1 MNEMANLFHPIGV
14 IHTPFPDKPD
24 APVQGVYAGAA
35 EGTVEIDTIYE
46 QGLQDIT
53 GFSHLILLY
62 QFHRAGKVELVRQP
76 FLDDVQRGLFA
87 TRHPARPNPLGLTV
101 VELLK
106 LEGNVL
112 HVRGVDMLDGTPLL
126 DIKPYVKRF
135 DCFPQA
141 AEGWLADKGA
151 RAKPEGLE

>member
-1 MNEMANLFHPIGV
+1 LQQIGI
-14 IHTPFPDKPD
+14 IHTPFADKPD
-24 APVQGVYAGAA
+24 APVQGVYADAA
-35 EGTVEIDTIYE
+35 EGAVEVDAIYA

-62 QFHRAGKVELVRQP
+62 QFHRAGQIELVRQP
-76 FLDDVQRGLFA
+76 FLDDVPRGLFS

-101 VELLK
+101 VELLGCA
-106 LEGNVL
+106 GNVL
-112 HVRGVDMLDGTPLL
+112 RVRGVDMLDGTPLL